1 MNNQMQEINKTE
13 EIEFAGREERMEQIK
28 AEKKKTKEL
37 KRTWFFGGIVAGLVL
52 SILISCGTYLVNV
65 LRNGGEARLV
75 INNPEATEADKSV
88 MNSTVENK
96 IRLLEDSIKEYY
108 LSDVSNEDLEIGLYR
123 GIVQALDDPY
133 SEYYTVEEL
142 KELQES
148 TEGIYYGIGAY
159 VGFDTEKNYC
169 KITGIIE
176 GTPAQESGLQ
186 AEDIIVEVDGED
198 TMGMTT
204 TDVVALIKGKENT
217 DVVLTIYR
225 EGELDYL
232 EITVTRR
239 QVEAPTVNY
248 EMLEDGIAYI
258 QITQFEAVSGDQ
270 FREKLA
276 QARDED
282 MKGLIIDLRN
292 NPGGTLSSVV
302 DISRQILPEGLI
314 VYTEDKNGERDEYR
328 CEGKNQLEV
337 PLVVLVNENS
347 ASASEIFAG
356 AVKDYG
362 IGTLVGTTT
371 FGKGI
376 VQKVY
381 SITDGSAI
389 KLTVSH
395 YYTPNG
401 NDIHGVGVEPDE
413 VLELDREKYAEDGSD
428 NQLKRAQEILAGEL
442 K

>member
-1 MNNQMQEINKTE
+1 MNDQMQEMYETE
-13 EIEFAGREERMEQIK
+13 EAELSVRERIDQVK
-28 AEKKKTKEL
+28 AEKKKQKAM
-37 KRTWFFGGIVAGLVL
+37 KRTWFMGGIIVGLVVAL
-52 SILISCGTYLVNV
+52 LISCATYLVNIM
-65 LRNGGEARLV
+65 RDGGEARLV
-75 INNPEATEADKSV
+75 SSSPDHTEADDSV
-88 MNSTVENK
+88 LSSGVESK

-108 LSDVSNEDLEIGLYR
+108 LSDVNNEELEIGLYR
-123 GIVQALDDPY
+123 GLVEALGDPY
-133 SEYYTVEEL
+133 STYYTPQEL

-169 KITGIIE
+169 KITSVIE
-176 GTPAQESGLQ
+176 GTPAEESGLQ
-186 AEDIIVEVDGED
+186 AEDLIVKVDGED
-198 TMGMTT
+198 TQGMTT

-225 EGELDYL
+225 EGEPDYL
-232 EITVTRR
+232 DITVTRR
-239 QVEAPTVNY
+239 KVEAPTVEY

-258 QITQFEAVSGDQ
+258 QITQFEEVSGDQ
-270 FREKLA
+270 FKEKLA
-276 QARDED
+276 QAREEG

-292 NPGGTLSSVV
+292 NPGGTLSSVI

-314 VYTEDKNGERDEYR
+314 VYTEDKTGDRDEYH
-328 CEGKNQLEV
+328 CEGKKQLEV
-337 PLVVLVNENS
+337 PLVVLINENS

-362 IGTLVGTTT
+362 IGTLLGTTT

-381 SITDGSAI
+381 SITDGSAV

-395 YYTPNG
+395 YYTPKG

-413 VLELDREKYAEDGSD
+413 VLELDTEKYLEDGSD
-428 NQLKRAQEILAGEL
+428 NQLQRAQEILAGEI